1 MDFMYG
7 HSLLTLALPQCV
19 SHCANWSGVRI
30 FSSPLLNIAWNSE
43 VEVALRQPCFRVSIF
58 AFCSSVRFSL
68 LNMSPQDAPFALLF
82 DMPPQ
87 QPSPANTD
95 AAPNATTAATVNAK
109 NFFIMLSSCDW
120 FVSLDTILPR
130 IVRFWVLFLRK
141 NRVQNALGRER
152 RFHHPH
158 AARVVNRVR
167 QRGQRAVDPDLG
179 NALGAEGTGRL
190 IGLDE
195 DCANLRGIYRGEQP
209 IIEEARV
216 EHTTVCVEDHLFA

>member
-1 MDFMYG
+1 MDFING
-7 HSLLTLALPQCV
+7 HSLLALALPQCV

-95 AAPNATTAATVNAK
+95 AAPSVMTAATVNAK
-109 NFFIMLSSCDW
+109 NLFICSPLLTC
-120 FVSLDTILPR
+120 
-130 IVRFWVLFLRK
+130 
-141 NRVQNALGRER
+141 
-152 RFHHPH
+152 
-158 AARVVNRVR
+158 RVR
-167 QRGQRAVDPDLG
+167 LQTTTQRSNCKHDRASRPPS
-179 NALGAEGTGRL
+179 TRL
-190 IGLDE
+190 FSGDFPE
-195 DCANLRGIYRGEQP
+195 SS
-209 IIEEARV
+209 
-216 EHTTVCVEDHLFA
+216 HTTYSSGKCRR